1 MTDLQIYFAAL
12 FKMSWLFTIVIPS
25 LIALGVYERRVR
37 LEKERME
44 KAIKWDKLKREYH
57 QEFIAGRK

>member
-1 MTDLQIYFAAL
+1 MKGGLDL
-12 FKMSWLFTIVIPS
+12 KRKGW
-25 LIALGVYERRVR
+25 
-37 LEKERME
+37 K